1 MGRPIKQGLDYFPL
15 DTEWDIK
22 MQLVK
27 ARFGLVGIGC
37 IVELY
42 KMIYHEG
49 YALKW
54 DDDTRLLFSADNKI
68 DETELSNIVT
78 FATEKG
84 VFSTDKLVSYGVLTS
99 RGIQKRWLRVARES
113 NRTIKE
119 IAPEILLLD
128 SGSNPIPIKPLSVPI
143 IPLKNE
149 LSVLESTHIIG
160 DNRIEK
166 KRKEEYSEPVFEKP
180 PKEVSEPEPDFPV
193 AQGYRPNAGT
203 ISSRIE
209 TARAMWNSLAPGIG
223 PICRLMA
230 ITFKPEDSTD
240 CLRVLQVY
248 TDDEVAEAMRNYSEI
263 LQSEEHEVKSR
274 YQSFVGF
281 IRGGVEKFVSASDPW
296 TAYKRALSFADQDE
310 ANNKRIIAEVFA
322 RSDGG

>member
-78 FATEKG
+78 FGTEKG
-84 VFSTDKLVSYGVLTS
+84 VFSTDKLASYGVLTS

-119 IAPEILLLD
+119 IAPEILLID
-128 SGSNPIPIKPLSVPI
+128 SGSNPIPIKPLSIPI
-143 IPLKNE
+143 IPLKNA
-149 LSVLESTHIIG
+149 LSVPESTHIIG
-160 DNRIEK
+160 DNRIVK
-166 KRKEEYSEPVFEKP
+166 
-180 PKEVSEPEPDFPV
+180 D
-193 AQGYRPNAGT
+193 
-203 ISSRIE
+203 RIE
-209 TARAMWNSLAPGIG
+209 DNMSR
-223 PICRLMA
+223 
-230 ITFKPEDSTD
+230 FKKPTLE
-240 CLRVLQVY
+240 
-248 TDDEVAEAMRNYSEI
+248 EV
-263 LQSEEHEVKSR
+263 
-274 YQSFVGF
+274 
-281 IRGGVEKFVSASDPW
+281 
-296 TAYKRALSFADQDE
+296 TAYCLERKNSVNPNKWLDFYESKGWKIGNAPMKNWKAAVRTWENNEIGKRELKVNTRGSFLDME
-310 ANNKRIIAEVFA
+310 E
-322 RSDGG
+322 